1 MKLDTVYVLYIC
13 NEINLALIYE
23 ETFDKENY
31 EKNNNDLIG
40 SFNFIIDNLDSEKLC
55 LVDDTIAL
63 TDHRFGFEHIHKIED
78 ETKTLFKLFYIE
90 NINDMFKKIKKY
102 NNIAY
107 YEIDKAF
114 GIIEDKKSTGVSKI
128 IDEYCRK
135 VKYINIKEQMIKNN
149 TFEFFPFSAWI
160 KSKEVDESKI
170 TKITIWEEH
179 TIINNRSN
187 NKVPIDDEDF

>member
-63 TDHRFGFEHIHKIED
+63 TDYRFGFEHIHKIED

-90 NINDMFKKIKKY
+90 NINAMFKKIKKY

-128 IDEYCRK
+128 MDEYCRK
-135 VKYINIKEQMIKNN
+135 VKYINIKDQMIKNN

-179 TIINNRSN
+179 TIINNGSN